1 MKVKIYGLFLLCT
14 IMILLSSCRMGAV
27 YKVTDSAINTSSGNE
42 PTLEQVQK
50 AILDAATST
59 KPAWSMRVVKPGHIL
74 AKLHV
79 RSHSAIVDITYNTK
93 SYSIN
98 YNGSTNLKYDPEEKT
113 IHSNYNGWI
122 QNLDN
127 GIKAKLSMV

>member
-1 MKVKIYGLFLLCT
+1 MKVNFFSLFMLCL
-14 IMILLSSCRMGAV
+14 IMILFSSCRIGAV
-27 YKVTDSAINTSSGNE
+27 YNVTDSAVNTGSGNE

-50 AILDAATST
+50 AILDAATTT
-59 KPAWSMRVVKPGHIL
+59 KPAWSMRVVKPGQIL
-74 AKLHV
+74 ATLYI
-79 RSHSAIVDITYNTK
+79 RSHTAIVDITYNTK

-122 QNLDN
+122 QNLD
-127 GIKAKLSMV
+127 GAIKAKLSMV